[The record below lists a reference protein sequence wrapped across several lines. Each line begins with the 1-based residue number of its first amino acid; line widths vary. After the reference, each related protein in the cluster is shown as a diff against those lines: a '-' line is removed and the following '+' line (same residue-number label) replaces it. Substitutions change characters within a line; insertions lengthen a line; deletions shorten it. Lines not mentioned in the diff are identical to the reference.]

1 MVVFAAGADAGAF
14 ASLGG
19 DDIGVAVVGVAPA
32 QVRVQGAGQGDVV
45 GVVRAGKG
53 DDCDK
58 DEAFTDALVPGALIK
73 DLELHRKTGAVKEV
87 KLA

>member
-1 MVVFAAGADAGAF
+1 M
-14 ASLGG
+14 
-19 DDIGVAVVGVAPA
+19 
-32 QVRVQGAGQGDVV
+32 QGAGQGDVV